1 MAQIKLRDRF
11 FTEAQERGWGSDA
24 AIADRI
30 GAERTTVWRVRNGHA
45 SPGEQF
51 IAGVLAAMPDMQFGD
66 LFDIEQVTS
75 A

>member
-45 SPGEQF
+45 TPGQQF
-51 IAGVLAAMPDMQFGD
+51 IAGVMSALPDLDFAD
-66 LFDIEQVTS
+66 LFDVESVAS
-75 A
+75 

>member
-1 MAQIKLRDRF
+1 MNRIKLRDEF
-11 FTEAQERGWGSDA
+11 FAAADARGWGSDA

-51 IAGVLAAMPDMQFGD
+51 IAGVLSALPDMEFGD
-66 LFDIEQVTS
+66 LFDVESVAS
-75 A
+75 